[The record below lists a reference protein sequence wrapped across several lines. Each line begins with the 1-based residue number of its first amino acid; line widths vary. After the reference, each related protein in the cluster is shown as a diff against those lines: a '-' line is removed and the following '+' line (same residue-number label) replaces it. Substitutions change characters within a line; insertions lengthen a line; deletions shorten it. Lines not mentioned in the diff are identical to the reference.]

1 MKKILLFSLIMS
13 NIIYGVDLKRP
24 KEYSIKYLHNFGD
37 INGFVQIPKGG
48 KFGTTTTR
56 KPEFNDLGIDEIN
69 YPKFELSAKWDKF
82 FVNTEINYKVFKG
95 SSNLNYDLISHDQ
108 LITKNSNI
116 KTNHEYINYNFGMG
130 YDLVSLKNITISP
143 LFQFGVTQFDY
154 QYKTDNIS
162 SGRKFGFGSL
172 HLGTIFKYDVTE
184 KYNLIL
190 NLKYA
195 IPFDNIRKW
204 GTLELLNSYNILKN
218 DSNELNLLFGIGMEY
233 FEFRDTQ
240 KEMQNF
246 MKHKV
251 SPIYKIGLEY
261 KF

>member
-1 MKKILLFSLIMS
+1 MKKVILFSLVIS
-13 NIIYGVDLKRP
+13 NFVYGIDLVKP
-24 KEYSIKYLHNFGD
+24 KEYSIKYLQNFGN

-48 KFGTTTTR
+48 KFGTTTSE
-56 KPEFNDLGIDEIN
+56 KPEFKDLGIDEIN
-69 YPKFELSAKWDKF
+69 YPKIELSAKWEKF
-82 FVNTEINYKVFKG
+82 FIDTEIDYKVFKG
-95 SSNLNYDLISHDQ
+95 NSNLNYDLISHEQ

-116 KTNHEYINYNFGMG
+116 KTNHKYISYNFGLG
-130 YDLVSLKNITISP
+130 YDLINLERLTISP

-154 QYKTDNIS
+154 QYKTDNTS
-162 SGRKFGFGSL
+162 SGRKFGFGSF
-172 HLGTIFKYDVTE
+172 HLGSIFKYEVTE
-184 KYNLIL
+184 KYKLIL

-204 GTLELLNSYNILKN
+204 GTVELLNSYNVLKK
-218 DSNELNLLFGIGMEY
+218 DSNELNFLFGIGMEY